1 MMARLLAYH
10 SSSSGNTYPA
20 FDMLH
25 ELRRRG
31 HEVHARTRRSDV
43 EQMEALG
50 LRAAA
55 IDPRIEQIEFDDW
68 RGRSQVDSFL
78 RMVRAYARC
87 ARLEVPDL
95 RQAIAEVS
103 PDALI
108 VDINCLG
115 RDVRRRGVGPAL
127 GGLLPLPAAVSL
139 R

>member
-1 MMARLLAYH
+1 MLRLLAYH

-20 FDMLH
+20 FDMLR
-25 ELRRRG
+25 ELGRRG
-31 HEVHARTRRSDV
+31 HELHARTRHSDV
-43 EQMEALG
+43 EQMNALG

-55 IDPRIEQIEFDDW
+55 IDPQIEEIEFDDW

-78 RMVRAYARC
+78 RMIRAYARC

-95 RQAIAEVS
+95 QRAIAEVR

-115 RDVRRRGVGPAL
+115 GMYVAE
-127 GGLLPLPAAVSL
+127 
-139 R
+139 